1 MLQLFLS
8 EEWFL
13 ELKDMVLEGL
23 ASLIDIVVLFWPAM
37 LVKRVQTPLVS
48 TDGLFALLIFS
59 FAAVDGV
66 CEPSMLVVGLCVVV
80 VSLLLF
86 FCCCCACF
94 CLKRRVV
101 VRRNLLDEF

>member
-1 MLQLFLS
+1 
-8 EEWFL
+8 
-13 ELKDMVLEGL
+13 MVLEGL